1 MTQTSRSDARG
12 SRRTRR
18 TPATAAATLL
28 LGVGLAASSPKAGQV
43 DPPAPAP
50 GAPGGAT
57 LGPWLGRWTGPAT
70 LHHPGRAEVSQSFAM
85 ELRIAATDDPASF
98 DWTIVYITPGTGDAP
113 AQRQERAYRLVALDA
128 AAGRFEIDERNG
140 IVIPATLMGSAF
152 YSCFTVQGSQ
162 ITASYRL
169 TPEAKIEL
177 ELVTTDALR
186 PSTTGDQDG
195 VPPVVV
201 LQPKAVQRAVLVR
214 QP

>member
-1 MTQTSRSDARG
+1 MTQSSRSDTRG
-12 SRRTRR
+12 SRRIRR

-28 LGVGLAASSPKAGQV
+28 LGVGLAASSPKTGRV
-43 DPPAPAP
+43 DPSTTAP
-50 GAPGGAT
+50 GAQGGAT

-70 LHHPGRAEVSQSFAM
+70 LHHPGRAEASRSFAM
-85 ELRIAATDDPASF
+85 ELRIAATDDPARF
-98 DWTIVYITPGTGDAP
+98 DWTIVYITPGAGDAP
-113 AQRQERAYRLVALDA
+113 AQRQERAYQLVALDA

-140 IVIPATLMGSAF
+140 IVIPASLIGGAF
-152 YSCFTVQGSQ
+152 YSCFTVQGNQ

-169 TPEAKIEL
+169 TSGASIEL
-177 ELVTTDALR
+177 ELITTDALR

-201 LQPKAVQRAVLVR
+201 LRPKAVQRAVLVR